1 MRSTLPLTNRFCSQI
16 IFSRYLNSSKLGW
29 KEDILQITERR
40 KTELRMKI
48 VARMRTVT
56 WHSSSWSSDHSP
68 LSIGPIVESILH
80 TAPQMLDSNA
90 TGWYLENVIVSIY
103 CSIPGRHKYLRS
115 AATIQSYPRTTD
127 IYSCLQLSKHLRG
140 HSTESLAPST
150 DFPLCILH
158 SPPHYRHSS
167 LELWHTTS
175 SYNHSLLQSV

>member
-1 MRSTLPLTNRFCSQI
+1 MYQPYILIGGEANQRQKAAAEVRLMCEDDI
-16 IFSRYLNSSKLGW
+16 LNYSIQSVLQAWTHLKLGW
-29 KEDILQITERR
+29 MEADILQITERR
-40 KTELRMKI
+40 KTELWMKI

-68 LSIGPIVESILH
+68 RSIGPIVESILR
-80 TAPQMLDSNA
+80 TATQMLVSNA

-158 SPPHYRHSS
+158 
-167 LELWHTTS
+167 
-175 SYNHSLLQSV
+175 

>member
-16 IFSRYLNSSKLGW
+16 IFSRYLNSSKHSKLGW
-29 KEDILQITERR
+29 MEADILQTPDNWEEKNWIVNEDCSQDADCYVAFIIVIFRSLTTLNRANCR
-40 KTELRMKI
+40 VNSPHRTTNVRQQQSDIWRMLLYLFI
-48 VARMRTVT
+48 V
-56 WHSSSWSSDHSP
+56 P
-68 LSIGPIVESILH
+68 FL
-80 TAPQMLDSNA
+80 
-90 TGWYLENVIVSIY
+90 
-103 CSIPGRHKYLRS
+103 YLRS
-115 AATIQSYPRTTD
+115 AAAIQSYPRTTD

-175 SYNHSLLQSV
+175 S